1 MRKVTWWLLLGLTFS
16 IPWEYSLDLGPP
28 FGNVSR
34 ILGVAVLL
42 AMVPAVLEARGVR
55 RLHALHWLVLA
66 LLAWFAASYFWSVD
80 PDATVVR
87 VRGYLQVTMIAW
99 FVWEL
104 AETPED
110 LRDLLR
116 AYVAGCCV
124 LAVMTIANFALSDAA
139 AQIRFAAEGQDPN
152 EVARF
157 LDLGFPLG
165 ALLVSAGSRW
175 RDRFLAVGYVP
186 LGLLGVLL
194 TASRTGLIASLVALA
209 GCGFMLA
216 RSRRS
221 RAIAGLA
228 APVVLLTFLY
238 VVPGGTVSRML
249 SIYEELT
256 SGNLNQRL
264 NIWAAGWRAFS
275 QAPFAGAGAGTFL
288 SAAHLPLGVTAH
300 NTALAVAVEGGN
312 VALAAAAAI
321 VVLAVGLVLAMGG
334 NMRLG
339 LGTAFLVWMVAAM
352 VLSVQENRSTWL
364 LLGIIVT
371 ASRLSGGKPEE
382 FAREFSEPRRASVCS
397 SVALASE

>member
-1 MRKVTWWLLLGLTFS
+1 MRKLTWWLLLGLTFS
-16 IPWEYSLDLGPP
+16 IPWEYSLELGPP

-42 AMVPAVLEARGVR
+42 ALVPAVLQAGRVR

-66 LLAWFAASYFWSVD
+66 LLAWFAVSYFWSVD

-87 VRGYLQVTMIAW
+87 VRGYMQVTMIAW

-116 AYVAGCCV
+116 SYVAGCCV
-124 LAVMTIANFALSDAA
+124 LAVLTIANFALSDAA

-175 RDRFLAVGYVP
+175 RDKFLAIGYVP
-186 LGLLGVLL
+186 LGLLSVLL
-194 TASRTGLIASLVALA
+194 TASRTGLIASLIALG

-221 RAIAGLA
+221 RAIVALA
-228 APVVLLTFLY
+228 APVVLVTFLY
-238 VVPGGTVSRML
+238 VVPEGTVSRIL

-256 SGNLNQRL
+256 LGNLNQRL
-264 NIWAAGWRAFS
+264 NIWAAGWRAFA
-275 QAPFAGAGAGTFL
+275 QAPFVGAGAGTFL
-288 SAAHLPLGVTAH
+288 SAAHLPLGATAH
-300 NTALAVAVEGGN
+300 NTALAVAVEGGI

-321 VVLAVGLVLAMGG
+321 VVLAVGSVLAMWG

-339 LGTAFLVWMVAAM
+339 LGTAFLVWMVVAM

-382 FAREFSEPRRASVCS
+382 FAREFSEPRRTNVCS